1 MRWLPT
7 FLWGLVAIALCA
19 PTAFDTPTAF
29 AQDDA
34 AGLYEPFPTKA
45 RTKRAKNFVK
55 RLPVTDATLGKRLDV
70 SGRELGQ
77 GRLVRTGGLEAFRSP
92 VPGPATAR
100 AGLAGESP
108 ALTTGLAL
116 ALLAA
121 GVGAAGLALRRST

>member
-19 PTAFDTPTAF
+19 PTAF

-34 AGLYEPFPTKA
+34 AGLYEPFPSKA

-55 RLPVTDATLGKRLDV
+55 RLPVTEGKLEKRLEV

-77 GRLVRTGGLEAFRSP
+77 GRLVRTRGLEPFRSP

-100 AGLAGESP
+100 AGIADGTSP
-108 ALTTGLAL
+108 GLPTALAL
-116 ALLAA
+116 AALAA
-121 GVGAAGLALRRST
+121 ALGAAGLAWRRST